1 MLLCLRSQV
10 EDVLFCNLSN
20 FDLIYTKIRQ
30 IPHHQT
36 NLICSTKSTI
46 CVLVILYLCS
56 IYLDVDMNFR
66 KLGRLKLGM
75 FLIKDPYICS
85 ITLREFM
92 YLAEN
97 MEKFKVLVQLTPI
110 STND

>member
-1 MLLCLRSQV
+1 M
-10 EDVLFCNLSN
+10 
-20 FDLIYTKIRQ
+20 RQ

-97 MEKFKVLVQLTPI
+97 MEMFLCSIYAFRKLGSLIKNIYGSKFTEI
-110 STND
+110 HINI